1 MFQFAPGCT
10 INGKPIKENEK
21 AALNALQG
29 SMSIASSSPNWA
41 SAEHNGVIIEGTPEF
56 LAMFMNQGSSNK
68 MPYFECDEEFG
79 EDYVSEAHEKEE
91 KKESENDDTEK
102 KEPENKKLK
111 KQNTKEDK

>member
-1 MFQFAPGCT
+1 MFHFAPGCT
-10 INGKPIKENEK
+10 VNGKPIEEDEK
-21 AALNALQG
+21 AALNALQD
-29 SMSIASSSPNWA
+29 SMSIASSSPNWT

-56 LAMFMNQGSSNK
+56 VAMIMGSSNK

-91 KKESENDDTEK
+91 KKKSENDDTEK
-102 KEPENKKLK
+102 KEPEKKKLK